1 MNKKKF
7 GLLYCVLTFSL
18 LLVACTN
25 DQQTALSIDNSVN
38 NTSVQTEE
46 TFSPSDAPVATTEIK
61 PNADSF
67 NDAKDFGTMIENG
80 QQESELASQVDA
92 APVPE
97 PTDII
102 SVQMSAIDDN
112 TIAEEADT
120 EVKINVQI
128 GSSTFIAT
136 LEENAA
142 VDALIAMI
150 EQGPVTI
157 KMSDYSG
164 FEKVGALGFGLPTN
178 DSQTTT
184 QAGDIVLYQGNQLVI
199 FYGSNTWSYT
209 MLGRIDGLTGL
220 EEALGSGDVTVTLSM
235 KT

>member
-18 LLVACTN
+18 LLVACSN

-38 NTSVQTEE
+38 NTSLQTEE
-46 TFSPSDAPVATTEIK
+46 TVSPSDVPVATTEIR
-61 PNADSF
+61 PNADSS
-67 NDAKDFGTMIENG
+67 NDVKDFGLMIENE

-97 PTDII
+97 PSDII
-102 SVQMSAIDDN
+102 STQTSTIDN
-112 TIAEEADT
+112 NMIAEEADT

-142 VDALIAMI
+142 VDALMAML

-164 FEKVGALGFGLPTN
+164 FEKVGSLGFSLPTN

-184 QAGDIVLYQGNQLVI
+184 QAGDIILYQGNQLVI

-209 MLGRIDGLTGL
+209 ILGRIDDLTGL
-220 EEALGSGDVTVTLSM
+220 EEALGSGDITVTLS
-235 KT
+235 TET